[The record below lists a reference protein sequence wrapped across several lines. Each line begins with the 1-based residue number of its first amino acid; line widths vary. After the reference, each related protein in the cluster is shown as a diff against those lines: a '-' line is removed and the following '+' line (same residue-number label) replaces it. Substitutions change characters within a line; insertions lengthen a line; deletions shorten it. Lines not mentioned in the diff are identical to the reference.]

1 MDTAI
6 PGKFNTLSI
15 LRITETGAFLD
26 GGEAGDILLPAKW
39 VPEGAKA
46 GETVEVFIYFDNL
59 DRLIATSMKPLA
71 VVGEFALLNAAA
83 VNKVGAFLNWGLE
96 KDLLAPF
103 REQAVKMI
111 EGNDYL
117 VHVFA
122 DPDTGRL
129 AASSKIEKFLNLIP
143 ADYQAGDEV
152 ELIIWKKTDLGYKAI
167 INQAHEGVIYS
178 SDVFKDMKRG
188 EKIRGFILKIREDGK
203 IDLSLLKPG
212 YEKIDDL
219 SKTLLDILKKHHG
232 FMALT
237 DDSPAEDIYRR
248 LSMSKKN
255 FKKTIGKLYKE
266 RLIDIEKS
274 GIRLIE
280 MNQE

>member
-6 PGKFNTLSI
+6 PGKYNTLTI

-26 GGEAGDILLPAKW
+26 GGDVGDILLPAKW
-39 VPEGAKA
+39 VPDGAK
-46 GETVEVFIYFDNL
+46 VDDQIEVFIYFDNL
-59 DRLIATSMKPLA
+59 DRLIATTMKPLA
-71 VVGEFALLNAAA
+71 VVGEFALLKAAA
-83 VNKVGAFLNWGLE
+83 VNRVGAFLDWGLE

-111 EGNDYL
+111 EENDYL
-117 VHVFA
+117 VRVFA

-129 AASSKIEKFLNLIP
+129 AASSKIENFLNLIP
-143 ADYQAGDEV
+143 AEYMVGDEV

-167 INQAHEGVIYS
+167 INQVHEGVIYS
-178 SDVFKDMKRG
+178 SDVFKEMKRG
-188 EKIRGFILKIREDGK
+188 EKIRGFIQKIREDGK

-248 LSMSKKN
+248 LGMSKKN

-274 GIRLIE
+274 GIRLVE
-280 MNQE
+280 MKQE

>member
-6 PGKFNTLSI
+6 PGKYNTLTI

-26 GGEAGDILLPAKW
+26 GGDVGDILLPAKW
-39 VPEGAKA
+39 VPDGAKVD
-46 GETVEVFIYFDNL
+46 EQIEVFIYFDNL
-59 DRLIATSMKPLA
+59 DRLIATTMKPLA
-71 VVGEFALLNAAA
+71 VVGEFALLKAAA
-83 VNKVGAFLNWGLE
+83 VNKVGAFLDWGLE

-111 EGNDYL
+111 EENDYL
-117 VHVFA
+117 VRVFA

-129 AASSKIEKFLNLIP
+129 AASSKIENFLNLIP
-143 ADYQAGDEV
+143 AEYMVGDEV

-178 SDVFKDMKRG
+178 SDVFREMKRG
-188 EKIRGFILKIREDGK
+188 EKIRGFIQKIREDDK

-248 LSMSKKN
+248 LGMSKKN
-255 FKKTIGKLYKE
+255 FKKTICKLYKE

-274 GIRLIE
+274 GIRLVE
-280 MNQE
+280 MKQE